1 MNVRLVYVP
10 LTVAYL
16 GLFLTLVP
24 LLGSPP
30 FSSGWGLLLG
40 VSLLVAVPLTFSE
53 WRRSRRSTAMF
64 LLVLLVIPFVSAVGV
79 TTFYE
84 EALLQAVLVATVIAL
99 AFAFLGHVLWLEMT
113 LKDRI
118 PNRISEQFLDEDT
131 FEDDGVQW
139 AVQVTG
145 NDAATPLEAIV
156 HLQNNIDA
164 ERVVTIRLRAQTP
177 FVGGGETLRIA
188 PIAPVKLPGASEAT
202 VTIPFVASDT
212 RPRKR
217 IDAFVFV
224 EAKGSPGTR
233 NRRQRVG
240 PGPRP
245 VSRWLVLLAP
255 LAGHLIFQRGG
266 MRIALR
272 SSGAASTSLE
282 LDPVTVELRG
292 VNTKRELFDG
302 VVQLPLR

>member
-10 LTVAYL
+10 LTIAYL
-16 GLFLTLVP
+16 ALFLTLVP
-24 LLGSPP
+24 LLGSPR
-30 FSSGWGLLLG
+30 FSSGWGALLG
-40 VSLLVAVPLTFSE
+40 ISLLVALPLTYSE
-53 WRRSRRSTAMF
+53 WRRNRRSLAMLLLI
-64 LLVLLVIPFVSAVGV
+64 LLVVPFVSALGV
-79 TTFYE
+79 TTFYQ
-84 EALLQAVLVATVIAL
+84 EALLEAVLVATVIA
-99 AFAFLGHVLWLEMT
+99 ASFVFLGRVLWLEAT
-113 LKDRI
+113 LKDRL

-145 NDAATPLEAIV
+145 NDAATPLDAIV
-156 HLQNNIDA
+156 HLQNNVDA
-164 ERVVTIRLRAQTP
+164 DRVVTIRLKAQTP
-177 FVGGGETLRIA
+177 FVGGGGTLRFA
-188 PIAPVKLPGASEAT
+188 PIAPVNLPGAAEAT

-212 RPRKR
+212 RQRKR

-224 EAKGSPGTR
+224 SAKGPPGTR

-272 SSGAASTSLE
+272 SSGAASTSIE
-282 LDPVTVELRG
+282 LDSVTVELRC
-292 VNTKRELFDG
+292 VSTKRELFDG